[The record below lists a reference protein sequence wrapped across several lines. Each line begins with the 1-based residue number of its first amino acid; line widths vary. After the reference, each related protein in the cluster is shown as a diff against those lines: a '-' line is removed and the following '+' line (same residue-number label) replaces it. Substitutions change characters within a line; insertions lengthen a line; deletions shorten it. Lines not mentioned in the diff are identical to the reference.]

1 MYKTMLLKSAI
12 FIIRPIVSFLNARK
26 NACDETS
33 ISLTINLKTYL
44 FSNILMRIGLF
55 AKSENTPLD
64 LGMSGNWTKNK

>member
-1 MYKTMLLKSAI
+1 MLLK
-12 FIIRPIVSFLNARK
+12 FTIIHHQTNRFFPKCLQ

-44 FSNILMRIGLF
+44 FSNILMCIGMF

-64 LGMSGNWTKNK
+64 LGMSENWTKS